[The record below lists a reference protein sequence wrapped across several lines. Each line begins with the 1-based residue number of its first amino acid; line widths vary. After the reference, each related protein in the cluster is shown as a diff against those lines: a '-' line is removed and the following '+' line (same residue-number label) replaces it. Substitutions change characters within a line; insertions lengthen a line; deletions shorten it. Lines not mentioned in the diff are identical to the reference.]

1 LIAVGLIW
9 TDYRINNAL
18 LLVVGAGTDNQQQ
31 GKSLSGL
38 VKSRGNEDFL
48 RCGRYNPS
56 WVPHFLKVRQH
67 D

>member
-38 VKSRGNEDFL
+38 
-48 RCGRYNPS
+48 
-56 WVPHFLKVRQH
+56 
-67 D
+67 